1 MGVGAWGQNNT
12 EDYGSL
18 NLWVELTSDGFK
30 NYEEVLSI
38 CFSYIE
44 LLKNAGYQSFIFDEA
59 KILADLE
66 EKYASKGEGSQVAV
80 KMANNL
86 AFYPIDQVERVEYIY
101 SKENITAY
109 MDLLSYIKPENML
122 ATLSGYGIETTDT
135 EQWYSAKYSSVSY
148 THLTLPTICSV

>member
-1 MGVGAWGQNNT
+1 M
-12 EDYGSL
+12 
-18 NLWVELTSDGFK
+18 
-30 NYEEVLSI
+30 
-38 CFSYIE
+38 
-44 LLKNAGYQSFIFDEA
+44 
-59 KILADLE
+59 ADLE

-101 SKENITAY
+101 NKENITAY

-135 EQWYSAKYSSVSY
+135 EPVSY
-148 THLTLPTICSV
+148 THLTLPTTPYV